1 MPDQQTER
9 EAQNED
15 AENNEACT
23 GKLVTSLLDQKE
35 EQEVKYEDGEND
47 QASTGKPSTIDSEI
61 SVVRIQG
68 LPQSEVGHVEEGR
81 VRQLVDKIEAHP
93 HKEDLRADLRQDNVY
108 NPFSENSKKMTSE
121 LDDIEYFELCETDS
135 GVQCSYCLSYGAQGF
150 FLIVLVGFV

>member
-1 MPDQQTER
+1 MLDQQKER
-9 EAQNED
+9 EAKNED
-15 AENNEACT
+15 EENDQASI

-35 EQEVKYEDGEND
+35 EQEVKYEDGGND
-47 QASTGKPSTIDSEI
+47 QASTEKPSTIDSGI
-61 SVVRIQG
+61 LDFRIQG
-68 LPQSEVGHVEEGR
+68 LPQSEVEHVEEGR

-135 GVQCSYCLSYGAQGF
+135 GVQCSYCLSYWAQGIF
-150 FLIVLVGFV
+150 